1 MRQVSRRNFL
11 KFCTASGVVLG
22 LDPLD
27 MTGLNRALANPNGP
41 TVLWLQGSGC
51 TGCTMSLLDYI
62 SPTAPTDIAD
72 VLINYINLAYHPNL
86 IPAAGE
92 SAAAVIDQAYQS
104 GNYVL
109 AVEGGI
115 PTAFDGAACWAWTV
129 NGRDVT
135 FAEAVTQLAARAAAI
150 LCMGTC
156 ASWGGIPAAGP
167 NPTGIVGV
175 GAFTGRPTINIGGCP
190 PHPNWMV
197 WAIVQLLLGKSIAV
211 DTYRRPTAIYGQK
224 FHERCPLKETDEIN
238 TYGVPNRC
246 LKALGC
252 RGPETFAN
260 CDQIRWNNGVNWC
273 IGAGAPCIGCTS
285 PSFPGTNALNRQPA

>member
-1 MRQVSRRNFL
+1 MRQVSRRSFL
-11 KFCTASGVVLG
+11 RFCTASSVALG
-22 LDPLD
+22 LDPFD
-27 MTGLNRALANPNGP
+27 ITGLNRAFANPNGP

-51 TGCTMSLLDYI
+51 TGCTMSLLNYI
-62 SPTAPTDIAD
+62 SPTAPTDIGD

-86 IPAAGE
+86 SAVAGE
-92 SAAAVIDQAYQS
+92 SAASVIDSAYRS

-115 PTAFDGAACWAWTV
+115 PTAFNGAACWAWTA
-129 NGRDVT
+129 GGQDVT
-135 FAEAVTQLAARAAAI
+135 FAEAVTQLASRAAAI

-156 ASWGGIPAAGP
+156 SSWGGIPAAGP
-167 NPTGIVGV
+167 NPTGVVGV
-175 GAFTGRPTINIGGCP
+175 QALTGRPTINISGCP

-197 WAIVQLLLGKSIAV
+197 WAIVQLIQGNTIAL
-211 DTYRRPTAIYGQK
+211 DSSRRPTAIYGRK
-224 FHERCPLKETDEIN
+224 LHDRCPLKGTGEID

-252 RGPETFAN
+252 RGPETFTN

-273 IGAGAPCIGCTS
+273 IGAGAPCLGCTS
-285 PSFPGTNALNRQPA
+285 PSFPGTNAFNR